1 MKMRN
6 IWMLMLALVMVF
18 TLCACNSGET
28 GATQAPTQA
37 PTEATTEPAE
47 TTEPTLPEGKAVYT
61 VKVVDEGGNPVVGA
75 MVQLCLEA
83 CIPSITDAEGV
94 ATYTVDEAN
103 YKVSFVAMPEGYTSD
118 VTEFYFDAGSY
129 ELTIT
134 LKAVA

>member
-1 MKMRN
+1 MKMKN
-6 IWMLMLALVMVF
+6 IVMLLLALSLVF
-18 TLCACNSGET
+18 ALCVCGET
-28 GATQAPTQA
+28 AEPATTTQAT
-37 PTEATTEPAE
+37 TEATEAKTE
-47 TTEPTLPEGKAVYT
+47 TTEPTVPEGKVVYK
-61 VKVVDEGGNPVVGA
+61 VKVVDEGGNPVAGA

-83 CIPSITDAEGV
+83 CIPSVTDAEGV

-103 YKVSFVAMPEGYTSD
+103 YKVSFVAMPQGYTSD

>member
-1 MKMRN
+1 MKMKN
-6 IWMLMLALVMVF
+6 IVMLLLALSLVF
-18 TLCACNSGET
+18 ALCACGET
-28 GATQAPTQA
+28 AEPATTTQAT
-37 PTEATTEPAE
+37 TEATEAKTE
-47 TTEPTLPEGKAVYT
+47 TTEPTVPEGKAVYK
-61 VKVVDEGGNPVVGA
+61 VKVVDEGGNPVAGA

-83 CIPSITDAEGV
+83 CIPSVTDAEGV

-103 YKVSFVAMPEGYTSD
+103 YKVSFVAMPQGYASD